1 MRDHVKIVAILN
13 IVFGGVAAL
22 IGFGLLLFFGGIAGL
37 VGVAAHH
44 DPEAAVAIPI
54 LGIVGMGLF
63 ILVLICAVPGIVAGI
78 GLLKFRSWA
87 RILTIVLSALNLFSV
102 PIGTAVG
109 VYGLWTLLNSETEQ
123 LFRSPP
129 VVQSQQPLA
138 GQ

>member
-1 MRDHVKIVAILN
+1 MRDHVKILAILN

-22 IGFGLLLFFGGIAGL
+22 VGLGFLLFFGGIAGL
-37 VGVAAHH
+37 VGVAAQH

-78 GLLKFRSWA
+78 GLLKFRPWA

-123 LFRSPP
+123 LFRSAPA
-129 VVQSQQPLA
+129 VQPRQPFA
-138 GQ
+138 R

>member
-22 IGFGLLLFFGGIAGL
+22 IGVSILLVFGGIAGL
-37 VGVAAHH
+37 VGVAAHN

-63 ILVLICAVPGIVAGI
+63 ILILICAVPGIVAGI
-78 GLLKFRSWA
+78 GLLKFRPWA
-87 RILTIVLSALNLFSV
+87 RILTIVLSALNLFNV

-109 VYGLWTLLNSETEQ
+109 GYGLWTLLNSKTEQ

-129 VVQSQQPLA
+129 TVQPQQPFA
-138 GQ
+138 R

>member
-1 MRDHVKIVAILN
+1 MRDHVKILAVLN
-13 IVFGGVAAL
+13 IVFGGIGVL
-22 IGFGLLLFFGGIAGL
+22 IGLGFLLLFGGIAGI
-37 VGVAAHH
+37 VGFSAQS

-54 LGIVGMGLF
+54 LGLIGMGLMV
-63 ILVLICAVPGIVAGI
+63 IILICAVPGIVAGF
-78 GLLKFRSWA
+78 GLLKFRPWA

-129 VVQSQQPLA
+129 VVHSQQPFA